1 MSGKYD
7 AAREAFGAG
16 ELSWTGNAIVAQL
29 VSAEYAYDGSHR
41 DARRLKG
48 EVGEPVELTGKSIEA
63 GYAKADKLVF
73 RQVSGAAPV
82 AIVFHRRAAAKADA
96 TLIFFQDNVIN
107 FPMPTNGGDIEVEV
121 PPRGIFRV

>member
-7 AAREAFGAG
+7 AAREGFGAG
-16 ELSWTGNAIVAQL
+16 ELSWTGDPIVAQL

-41 DARRLKG
+41 DTRRLKG
-48 EVGEPVELTGKSIEA
+48 EVGDAVELTGKSIEA

-73 RQVSGAAPV
+73 RQVSGQTPV
-82 AIVFHRRAAAKADA
+82 AIVFHRQAAAKADA
-96 TLIFFQDNVIN
+96 TLIFFSDNVLH
-107 FPMPTNGGDIEVEV
+107 FPMPPNGGDIEVEV